1 MNEPKLPDRFVGHG
15 VIGRGGQAVV
25 VLATDTLR
33 GERVALKVVHPHLA
47 ADPATRRRL
56 QREVRAASLL
66 HSDAALVPYDLH
78 EVEGTVAL
86 SMPFHPGQTVAERV
100 GAEGSLPADD
110 VRAIGVRVAR
120 ALADAHAAGIL
131 HRDVSATNVLTGTD
145 PARDT
150 VLADF
155 GLARVIGQTA
165 TATRAAGTLGYAAP
179 EVLASGR
186 ADARSDLYG
195 LGAVLFIAATGRTVM
210 DARQPL
216 RDLRPDLPDDLRS
229 TIEALLARDP
239 ADRPQSATEVLDA
252 LEQRLPAT
260 SPAAPEAPS
269 PAPIVAPRS
278 GRYFPEGSAA
288 VWVREGEADRER
300 RKALR
305 RKARGEHRPSPV
317 DEITRWGTHVAGKVR
332 EALGIP
338 APDPTSPE
346 ERLVGALEQE
356 AGLPAGAL
364 LQSPQL
370 LLPGFVLIEGID
382 RSTADRLAD
391 AAASAGFHA
400 EVREGG
406 ALENRLRRVLPVLI
420 ATVVAMVGMGL
431 VHAEPWTLVALVAL
445 AVVATNAVL
454 RGRRERHVVPAY
466 EPTLSG
472 ALRPGV
478 VTAAPRPAASTQ
490 QAPRPRAEPQPE
502 SRGQALRRR
511 AELALDALEGVDD
524 LPEPALVDVRAT
536 AKDLRRQAGELAAH
550 VDRLEQAA
558 AAHGASDAE
567 IAALTGRLAR
577 LRALQAAGDPQDPGA
592 IVALEKAL
600 AQHEAD
606 RAAAEEVESELAS
619 TTARLLG
626 IASTASRVRRELV
639 AGGPERTS
647 VSEGLDRLHA
657 QARAAQAA
665 RRETR

>member
-1 MNEPKLPDRFVGHG
+1 MSDIKLPDRFVGHG

-47 ADPATRRRL
+47 ADPSTRRRL

-100 GAEGSLPADD
+100 GAEGPLPPEDL
-110 VRAIGVRVAR
+110 RAIGIRVGK

-195 LGAVLFIAATGRTVM
+195 LGAVLFFAATGRTVM
-210 DARQPL
+210 DAGQRSVGE
-216 RDLRPDLPDDLRS
+216 LRPDLPSDLV
-229 TIEALLARDP
+229 TTVDALLARDP
-239 ADRPQSATEVLDA
+239 AERPQAATEVVDA
-252 LEQRLPAT
+252 LEQRISPHTQPDLVHEPAPT
-260 SPAAPEAPS
+260 TVAAPP
-269 PAPIVAPRS
+269 S
-278 GRYFPEGSAA
+278 GRWFAQGSSA
-288 VWVREGEADRER
+288 VWLREGEADRER
-300 RKALR
+300 RKTLR

-317 DEITRWGTHVAGKVR
+317 DELTRWGTHVAGRVR

-338 APDPTSPE
+338 APDPASPE
-346 ERLVGALEQE
+346 ERLVGALEAE
-356 AGLPAGAL
+356 AGLPSGAL
-364 LQSPQL
+364 VHSPQL
-370 LLPGFVLIEGID
+370 LLPGFVLIDGID
-382 RSTADRLAD
+382 RPTADRLAD

-400 EVREGG
+400 EVRDGG
-406 ALENRLRRVLPVLI
+406 HLENRIRRALPVMI
-420 ATVVAMVGMGL
+420 AAMVAMVAVGSSQ
-431 VHAEPWTLVALVAL
+431 AEPWSLVALVAL
-445 AVVATNAVL
+445 AVVAVNAIR

-478 VTAAPRPAASTQ
+478 VTSGPRPVA
-490 QAPRPRAEPQPE
+490 RPTPTPQPE
-502 SRGQALRRR
+502 AQEETRGQALRRR

-536 AKDLRRQAGELAAH
+536 AKDLRRQAAQLADQ
-550 VDRLEQAA
+550 VDR
-558 AAHGASDAE
+558 
-567 IAALTGRLAR
+567 
-577 LRALQAAGDPQDPGA
+577 
-592 IVALEKAL
+592 
-600 AQHEAD
+600 
-606 RAAAEEVESELAS
+606 
-619 TTARLLG
+619 
-626 IASTASRVRRELV
+626 
-639 AGGPERTS
+639 
-647 VSEGLDRLHA
+647 
-657 QARAAQAA
+657 
-665 RRETR
+665 